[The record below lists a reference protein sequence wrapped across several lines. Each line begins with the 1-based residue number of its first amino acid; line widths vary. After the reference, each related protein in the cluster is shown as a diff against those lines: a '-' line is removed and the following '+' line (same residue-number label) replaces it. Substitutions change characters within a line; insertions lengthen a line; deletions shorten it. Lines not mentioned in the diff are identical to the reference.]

1 MGDGLG
7 EIFKGIGADCLIEG
21 GQTMNPSTEDV
32 LNAVDQ
38 VNADVIFVLPN
49 NKNIILAAEQAAS
62 LVKGK
67 RLVVIPSKT
76 VPQGITALI
85 NFAPDLSPEENRD
98 NMIREMDGVKT
109 AQVTYAVRHTTI
121 DGREIREGDIMAIGD
136 QGILAVGTSV
146 QSTALEALKAMTDE
160 ESELISIYYGSD
172 VTEEDA
178 EKLLA
183 LVKEACPGCEVELN
197 RGGQPIYY
205 YLMSVE

>member
-1 MGDGLG
+1 M
-7 EIFKGIGADCLIEG
+7 
-21 GQTMNPSTEDV
+21 
-32 LNAVDQ
+32 
-38 VNADVIFVLPN
+38 IFVLPN

-98 NMIREMDGVKT
+98 NMIREMGGVKT

-146 QSTALEALKAMTDE
+146 Q
-160 ESELISIYYGSD
+160 SELISIYYGSD